1 MTFTCND
8 VDKKVRMI
16 TNLHLLMRIYND
28 LSWIEFHLA
37 ISAEDSCA
45 KFSLLACF
53 YIKVLKEAVHYKV
66 KVIVSVFGYKHF
78 VICR

>member
-53 YIKVLKEAVHYKV
+53 IRYHCLLAELSRTFSVL
-66 KVIVSVFGYKHF
+66 SDPSLQLL
-78 VICR
+78 